1 VSAAWHGGDR
11 VVQCAGCTFL
21 RPTVVRCDDPDHP
34 LTRAEF
40 LFPFVTVVEVPQ
52 EEMLQRIGETL
63 VGTAITEDE
72 PFRRELLAAR
82 NVDRLNLGAVPTCRV
97 SWDQPHEGNLFEHL
111 YRQRALQSA
120 G

>member
-1 VSAAWHGGDR
+1 LLGGDR
-11 VVQCAGCTFL
+11 VVQRAGCTFL
-21 RPTVVRCDDPDHP
+21 RPTVIRCDDPEHP
-34 LTRAEF
+34 LARAEY
-40 LFPFVTVVEVPQ
+40 LFPFVAVVEVPQ
-52 EEMLQRIGETL
+52 AEMLRRIGETL

-72 PFRRELLAAR
+72 QFRQELMTTR
-82 NVDRLNLGAVPTCRV
+82 NVDRLNLGAIPTCDV